1 MKKTNLA
8 EIKNLEIVQ
17 LLVRHKELIKE
28 LSDLKLKKDVKD
40 IKSGLKLRKDLARV
54 LTVLNQKKLIEN
66 LKKETK

>member
-17 LLVRHKELIKE
+17 LTLKFKDLSKE
-28 LSDLKLKKDVKD
+28 LSELKLKKDVKD
-40 IKSGLKLRKDLARV
+40 IKSGLKLKKDLARV